1 VLEGLELSAR
11 GVRLVLGRGIKGGK
25 REMKREDKEY
35 RRVFHD
41 LCAARA
47 HLREMEFQSEVADS
61 NMLAAQKQV
70 WEAEKAFE
78 QATSDL
84 FAKEVA

>member
-1 VLEGLELSAR
+1 MQ
-11 GVRLVLGRGIKGGK
+11 
-25 REMKREDKEY
+25 RENKEY

-61 NMLAAQKQV
+61 NRLAAQKLV

-78 QATSDL
+78 QATTEL
-84 FAKEVA
+84 FEKEVA